1 MFKIIEKRELAPKI
15 KLFKISAPEIAK
27 KAQPGQF
34 IILRVRK
41 EGERVPLTIADYDR
55 EKGTITFVFQEVGRT
70 TKQLGK
76 FNEGDEIPDV
86 LGPLGRPAEIENF
99 GKVVC
104 IGIGVFAAPMALQA
118 RAFKEKGNY
127 VIGVNIARR
136 KDLIIFEDEF
146 RAACDEFYISTD
158 DGSRGY
164 QGIEFL
170 KEILE
175 RGVDRV
181 VVFGLV
187 PAQKQIC
194 ELTKPY
200 GVKTVVDLM
209 PIMVD
214 GMGMCGTC
222 RVTVGGETKFA
233 CVDGPEFDGH
243 QVDFDE
249 LERRRRMYTAE
260 EKIASMMYE
269 KFGGCKIE

>member
-1 MFKIIEKRELAPKI
+1 MFRILEKKELAPKI
-15 KLFKISAPEIAK
+15 KIFKILAPEIAK
-27 KAQPGQF
+27 KAKPGQF

-55 EKGTITFVFQEVGRT
+55 EKGTVTFAFQEVGMT
-70 TKQLGK
+70 TKELGK

-86 LGPLGRPAEIENF
+86 LGPLGKPAEIEKF

-104 IGIGVFAAPMALQA
+104 IGVGVFAAPMALQA

-127 VIGVNIARR
+127 VIGVNIARG

-146 RAACDEFYISTD
+146 RTACDEFYVITD
-158 DGSRGY
+158 DGSQGY
-164 QGIEFL
+164 QDIELL
-170 KEILE
+170 KEILD

-187 PAQKQIC
+187 PVQKQIC
-194 ELTKPY
+194 ELTRPY

-214 GMGMCGTC
+214 GIGMCGAC

-269 KFGGCKIE
+269 RLGGCKIE

>member
-1 MFKIIEKRELAPKI
+1 MFKIVKKRELAPKI
-15 KLFKISAPEIAK
+15 KLLEILAPEVAR

-34 IILRVRK
+34 VILRIRE
-41 EGERVPLTIADYDR
+41 EGERIPLTIADYSA
-55 EKGTITFVFQEVGRT
+55 EKGTVTVVFQEVGRT
-70 TKQLGK
+70 TKQLGT
-76 FNEGDEIPDV
+76 FNEGEEIPDF
-86 LGPLGRPAEIENF
+86 LGPLGKPVEIEKF

-104 IGIGVFAAPMALQA
+104 VGSGVFAAPMSLQA
-118 RAFKEKGNY
+118 RALKEKGNY
-127 VIGVNIARR
+127 VIGVNVARR

-146 RAACDEFYISTD
+146 EAVCDEFYISTD

-170 KEILE
+170 KEILD

-181 VVFGLV
+181 LVFGLV
-187 PAQKQIC
+187 PIERKVC

-200 GVKTVVDLM
+200 GVKTLVDLM

-222 RVTVGGETKFA
+222 RVTVAGETKFA

-243 QVDFDE
+243 KVDFEE
-249 LERRRRMYTAE
+249 LLRRRRMYIPE
-260 EKIASMMYE
+260 ERIVSMMYE
-269 KFGGCKIE
+269 RLGGDKQ